1 MLYFSGAKTQVTDEA
16 GSYAFEGLSPGDYIV
31 SVNCRSKTTLKSVA
45 LLYRSA
51 AQAGRGSEAL
61 LNRFRQTNAAEP
73 VPVVNPQLA
82 IVGDADILTTENST
96 LRPAAE
102 LAPTIHD
109 GATWVYRTTY
119 FPAATSFAEATHIE
133 LKAGEPRTGVDI
145 TMTREPTVTLSG
157 MLTGAKD
164 AVSYVGVRLCP
175 RTSASSL
182 SPTVQTPPPRFPIR
196 RASLSFEAYRRS
208 AIR

>member
-1 MLYFSGAKTQVTDEA
+1 MARDGRTPLAHVEVRLYRGTFSRVLYFSGAKTQVTDEA
-16 GSYAFEGLSPGDYIV
+16 GSYAFEGLSPCDYIV

-45 LLYRSA
+45 PLYRSA

-109 GATWVYRTTY
+109 GATWVYRMMH
-119 FPAATSFAEATHIE
+119 FLGSDVICRGHAHRVESW
-133 LKAGEPRTGVDI
+133 RTPHGRRYHD
-145 TMTREPTVTLSG
+145 
-157 MLTGAKD
+157 D
-164 AVSYVGVRLCP
+164 A
-175 RTSASSL
+175 
-182 SPTVQTPPPRFPIR
+182 
-196 RASLSFEAYRRS
+196 
-208 AIR
+208 